1 MRWWGNNLW
10 GCGVKVFMQAEFFNL
25 QLLSLLFEC
34 DLCVC
39 PAGPHELLSTQKHNL
54 QGSFC
59 LLHLC
64 PFHISLIKWFIF
76 SYGSLCFHRPSFF
89 LRSSVTD
96 LSFLYFLSS
105 FQTIFVFYFILSI
118 FLFIC
123 FFSFITA
130 VIKPGSNFHH
140 LSFSLSSQTLNNK
153 ELLSSD
159 GLLFTP
165 PCFGCAV
172 GALCL
177 SLSVLLGPSLV

>member
-1 MRWWGNNLW
+1 
-10 GCGVKVFMQAEFFNL
+10 MQAEVFNL

-39 PAGPHELLSTQKHNL
+39 PAGPHEASFDPKTQPARFL
-54 QGSFC
+54 R
-59 LLHLC
+59 LHLC

-96 LSFLYFLSS
+96 LSFLSFLSS
-105 FQTIFVFYFILSI
+105 FQTIFVFCFILSI

-140 LSFSLSSQTLNNK
+140 LSFFLSSQTLNNK